1 MKNLKADPPTLVIV
15 YRNLHRVFFLIFGI
29 YSIAIHLQTN
39 NEPIQN
45 MNEKTTH
52 CIAMHGHLFPIYS

>member
-39 NEPIQN
+39 NEPIQ
-45 MNEKTTH
+45 
-52 CIAMHGHLFPIYS
+52 I